1 MLNPGVQRGNHERL
15 LCLIRCGHI
24 VSSQRFCHDI
34 VVFRPITSFVGM
46 MAGRAYEEALQQA
59 ILEGAMTSD
68 ELIESAIQY
77 NTWSDERD
85 AELAG
90 YRQELRE
97 VKKSLLDFMYHTG
110 RLAAA
115 RARIEGL
122 EQQAVALMSRRHEL
136 TGGAAE
142 SYAQSV
148 YRSYVIAT
156 ISHTLSGERI
166 WPSYE
171 AMMIGAH
178 LSEIREACAEYFDHS
193 LVSDGDVRSLARSE
207 VWRSVWLIGKNAG
220 GLFANDLDSL
230 TPNQKSLI
238 YWSSIYD
245 SVYQA
250 YERPSSIIIDTDD
263 LLDSWLLR
271 AGDKTKP
278 AKTTSQ
284 KGDRQETFVVSDR
297 KGAQAVYDLNSPE
310 ARKQVAVAQAAAQQG
325 ATRDVDL
332 PTTKQAIR
340 QKIASLPRR
349 R

>member
-1 MLNPGVQRGNHERL
+1 MDRGNHERL
-15 LCLIRCGHI
+15 LHIIRCGDI
-24 VSSQRFCHDI
+24 VSSRRFCCEI
-34 VVFRPITSFVGM
+34 VVFKPTTSFVGM
-46 MAGRAYEEALQQA
+46 MAAREYEEALQQA

-68 ELIESAIQY
+68 ELIESAIAHGM
-77 NTWSDERD
+77 WSDERD

-97 VKKSLLDFMYHTG
+97 VKKSLLDFIFHTG

-148 YRSYVIAT
+148 YRSYVVAVVA
-156 ISHTLSGERI
+156 HTFSGERV

-171 AMMIGAH
+171 AMMIGAP
-178 LSEIREACAEYFDHS
+178 LSDIRESCADYFDHS
-193 LVSDGDVRSLARSE
+193 IVQDCDIRSLARSE
-207 VWRSVWLIGKNAG
+207 VWRSIWMVGKNAG
-220 GLFANDLDSL
+220 GLFANGLDSL
-230 TPNQKSLI
+230 TQNQRSLT

-250 YERPSSIIIDTDD
+250 YDRPMSTIIDTDD

-278 AKTTSQ
+278 TKTTQQ
-284 KGDRQETFVVSDR
+284 KGDRQETFIVSDR

-310 ARKQVAVAQAAAQQG
+310 SRKQVAVAQAAAQQG

-332 PTTKQAIR
+332 STTRQAIR

-349 R
+349 K